1 MSIAN
6 NITEIN
12 LVKREK
18 LAEFQGNLKKDRPDL
33 IEKLANEIEKNGFN
47 LPIAIWTNH
56 PEGRPLILDGHQRLK
71 ALDLLAERGKT
82 LKNDEIPTVGILADD
97 DADAWQ
103 KVLEYNSRHSEID
116 QEFLAFVIESHD
128 LETDNIVFDP
138 MHSQALEDDLKEKYD
153 TSGEEVDV
161 DTMEDIGTISIELLG
176 ADYIYAMKGLK
187 VVASKEGTDNDG
199 QTLCF
204 LLEKYG
210 VQR

>member
-6 NITEIN
+6 NITDIT
-12 LVKREK
+12 LIKREK
-18 LAEFQGNLKKDRPDL
+18 LREFQGKLKKDRPDL
-33 IEKLANEIEKNGFN
+33 IDKLSEEILARGFN
-47 LPIAIWTNH
+47 LPIAIWVNH
-56 PEGRPLILDGHQRLK
+56 PEGTPLILDGHQRLK
-71 ALDLLAERGKT
+71 ALDLLAEQGKT
-82 LKNDEIPTVGILADD
+82 LKDDEIPTVGILAEN

-128 LETDNIVFDP
+128 LDTENIVFDP

-153 TSGEEVDV
+153 TSGEEVDL
-161 DTMEDIGTISIELLG
+161 DSMDDIGKIEIELLS

-187 VVASKEGTDNDG
+187 IVASKEGTDNDG